1 MDVRRPR
8 WWIYPIECANGH
20 DWGPGRVLVSWLPCQ
35 CGPARA
41 AQPQGSGHRVI
52 ACRVPGCGS
61 VFYEPPHD
69 PAAQSP
75 SAARGR

>member
-20 DWGPGRVLVSWLPCQ
+20 AWGPGRVLVSWLPCQ

-41 AQPQGSGHRVI
+41 TQPQGSGHRVI

-69 PAAQSP
+69 PAAQ
-75 SAARGR
+75 